1 MEELINF
8 QALQLNA
15 LRTENEFLKNEL
27 KQAKE
32 LFQAMINE
40 WEVIDAKI
48 ESPVTN
54 VFDMAF
60 DSPLDQLN
68 KLY

>member
-1 MEELINF
+1 MEELIKF

-15 LRTENEFLKNEL
+15 LRTENEMLKNEL
-27 KQAKE
+27 KQARE
-32 LFQAMINE
+32 LFQAMIND

-48 ESPVTN
+48 ETPVTN
-54 VFDMAF
+54 VFDVAF
-60 DSPLDQLN
+60 DSPLSQLN

>member
-1 MEELINF
+1 M
-8 QALQLNA
+8 
-15 LRTENEFLKNEL
+15 LKNEL

-48 ESPVTN
+48 QTPVTN
-54 VFDMAF
+54 VFDVAF

>member
-54 VFDMAF
+54 VFDVAF

>member
-1 MEELINF
+1 MEELIKF

-15 LRTENEFLKNEL
+15 LRTENEMLRNEL

-32 LFQAMINE
+32 IFQDIINDL
-40 WEVIDAKI
+40 EVIDAKI
-48 ESPVTN
+48 QTPATN
-54 VFDMAF
+54 LFDVAF

>member
-54 VFDMAF
+54 VFDVAF
-60 DSPLDQLN
+60 DSPLAQLN

>member
-1 MEELINF
+1 MEDLINF

-15 LRTENEFLKNEL
+15 LRTENEMLKNEL

-48 ESPVTN
+48 QTPVTN
-54 VFDMAF
+54 VFDVAF